1 MPGQHLGAH
10 ETWQGD
16 PMLARKQ
23 QAQAGVKEKKKK
35 RKRGQRK

>member
-16 PMLARKQ
+16 TMLERKQ
-23 QAQAGVKEKKKK
+23 QTQAGVKEKKK
-35 RKRGQRK
+35 RKRGQQK